1 MQHFLSACEIQD
13 GGVPAVSCFSDRSW
27 FTRVILEKISKSLK
41 KRKFGCM
48 VSLLVYESG
57 PFFGIQ
63 ISPVFS
69 QCASLKFS
77 FKVFFFNICCGGLT
91 YLPKLWKSGIY
102 TFCSLNLG
110 HKVAGV
116 TWVIVVCNESLFDR
130 CRFLRRRCMWKLP
143 SRKKECLKECCYSS
157 LWLTGF
163 FLYGNLFYF
172 LLFWCVC
179 TLVTWSNKTV
189 FRCRVIS
196 FSDRYLWNHFTRAH
210 FKRRLQCR
218 GDKIKVEIKLQGLP

>member
-1 MQHFLSACEIQD
+1 MY
-13 GGVPAVSCFSDRSW
+13 G
-27 FTRVILEKISKSLK
+27 
-41 KRKFGCM
+41 
-48 VSLLVYESG
+48 
-57 PFFGIQ
+57 
-63 ISPVFS
+63 
-69 QCASLKFS
+69 FS
-77 FKVFFFNICCGGLT
+77 FGVWIWSIFWHSNLTSLFTMRISQILVQSVFFNICCGGLT

-102 TFCSLNLG
+102 SFCSLNLG

-143 SRKKECLKECCYSS
+143 SRKKECLRECCYSS

-179 TLVTWSNKTV
+179 NLVTWSNKTV

-196 FSDRYLWNHFTRAH
+196 FSDGYLWNRFTRAH

-218 GDKIKVEIKLQGLP
+218 GDKIKVEIKLQGLPQSVFMLQGDVWNRNQIRQYLVGCMN